1 MQDQLTLMVV
11 HAHPDDEV
19 IGTGGTFARYA
30 KQGVR
35 TVLVTAT
42 LGEEGEIVVKDMD
55 TPENHARLAEIR
67 REELRRATDRLGI
80 AHQELLG
87 YRDSGMV
94 GRPSNEHPACFHQ
107 ADRDEAAERL
117 VRLVRAYQ
125 PQVLIS
131 YNAHGGYGHPDH
143 IACYH
148 ATQAAFDA
156 AADPARYPGAGPAW
170 AAAKL
175 YEINRPRELTRRA
188 WEQMRERGMKTP
200 LDNPEYN
207 IENFTT
213 PDELITTAIDVA
225 EYMGLKRAALL
236 EHRTQ
241 IAADGPFLSMP
252 EDIGRAWFGVEY
264 FTLARARVPLPPRQG
279 YEDDLFSGIR
289 SF

>member
-1 MQDQLTLMVV
+1 MHSQSTLMIV

-19 IGTGGTFARYA
+19 IGTGGTLARYA
-30 KQGVR
+30 RQHVR

-55 TPENHARLAEIR
+55 TPENHARLATIR
-67 REELRRATDRLGI
+67 REELRRATELLGI
-80 AHQELLG
+80 AHQEFLG
-87 YRDSGMV
+87 YRDSGMA

-107 ADRDEAAERL
+107 ADPDEAAGRL

-148 ATQAAFDA
+148 ATQAAFEA
-156 AADPARYPGAGPAW
+156 AADPARFPEAGPAW
-170 AAAKL
+170 AVSKL
-175 YEINRPRELTRRA
+175 YEINRPRELTRQA
-188 WEQMRERGMKTP
+188 WERMRERGMKTP
-200 LDNPEYN
+200 LDNPDYQL
-207 IENFTT
+207 ENFTA

-225 EYMGLKRAALL
+225 EFMGLKRAALL

-252 EDIGRAWFGVEY
+252 EDIGRSWFGVEY
-264 FTLARARVPLPPRQG
+264 FTLLRARVALPPHDG
-279 YEDDLFSGIR
+279 YEDDLFAGIG
-289 SF
+289 

>member
-1 MQDQLTLMVV
+1 MQDQLTLMIV

-19 IGTGGTFARYA
+19 IGSGGTFARYA

-42 LGEEGEIVVKDMD
+42 LGEEGEIVLKDMD

-80 AHQELLG
+80 AHQEFLG
-87 YRDSGMV
+87 YRDSGMA
-94 GRPSNEHPACFHQ
+94 GLPSNEHPECFHQ
-107 ADRDEAAERL
+107 ADLDEATGRL

-143 IACYH
+143 IACH
-148 ATQAAFDA
+148 LTTQAAFDA
-156 AADPARYPGAGPAW
+156 AADPARYPEAGPAW
-170 AAAKL
+170 AVAKL
-175 YEINRPRELTRRA
+175 YELNRPRELTRQA
-188 WEQMRERGMKTP
+188 WEQMRARGMKTP
-200 LDNPEYN
+200 LDNPDYT
-207 IENFTT
+207 IENFTA
-213 PDELITTAIDVA
+213 PDELITTVIDVA

-252 EDIGRAWFGVEY
+252 EDIARAWFGAEY
-264 FTLARARVPLPPRQG
+264 FTLLRARVPLPPRDG
-279 YEDDLFSGIR
+279 NEDDVFAGIR
-289 SF
+289 